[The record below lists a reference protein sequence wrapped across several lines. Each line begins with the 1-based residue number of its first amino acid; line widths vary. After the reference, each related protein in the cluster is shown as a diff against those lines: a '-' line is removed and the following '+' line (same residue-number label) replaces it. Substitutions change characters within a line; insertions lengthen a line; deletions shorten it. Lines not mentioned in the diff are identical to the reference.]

1 MDILSDYRGKQFRL
15 SKPLVGNLTRLV
27 VEWEALGNKIVNLY
41 HPHSYIRGER
51 MFRAIGLFFWRFMVI
66 FSFIVNIVL
75 VVVLVVAGLYI
86 FHIKAQVAQP
96 LVAGLHSSF
105 VGLDNATIDW
115 TIPVRDTIT
124 LNTVIPL
131 NTCTTVTLNESVPLV
146 VNANIV
152 LPGVGNL
159 NNAQVNLSL
168 PNGLPLPICLNIEVP
183 VTNLEVPVSLDVR
196 AVIPLRETQLH
207 DVAQNLRLLFEPLAV
222 GLTNLPNDFGEA
234 VTLIGEVLSGEANLL
249 AENEYALQPW
259 PGYSMTAGYGYDL
272 INIPTPEDSRPLRT
286 GIVPVGGIPFLDD
299 DIRPEF
305 YVDGNTPA
313 QINQQA
319 MQNLNAQNVDPR
331 YYNGGIGEI
340 IATVNG
346 GVFVPQTTDTNTNT
360 DEGIITIPPPIDAN
374 ATPFVSPELPIGG
387 PVATSTPNPDQ
398 GILPPSGG

>member
-1 MDILSDYRGKQFRL
+1 ML
-15 SKPLVGNLTRLV
+15 
-27 VEWEALGNKIVNLY
+27 
-41 HPHSYIRGER
+41 
-51 MFRAIGLFFWRFMVI
+51 RAIGLFFWRFMVI

-75 VVVLVVAGLYI
+75 VIVLLVLGLLI
-86 FHIKAQVAQP
+86 FQIKSQVAQP

-105 VGLDNATIDW
+105 IGLDNATIDW
-115 TIPVRDTIT
+115 TIPVRDSIT

-131 NTCTTVTLNESVPLV
+131 NTCTTVTLNDNVPLV

-168 PNGLPLPICLNIEVP
+168 PNGLPLPICLNLEVP

-222 GLTNLPNDFGEA
+222 GLTNLPDDFGEA
-234 VTLIGEVLSGEANLL
+234 VTLVGEVLSGKADLL
-249 AENEYALQPW
+249 KENEYTLQPW

-272 INIPTPEDSRPLRT
+272 INVPMPETSRPIYT

-299 DIRPEF
+299 DIRPEL
-305 YVDGNTPA
+305 YVDGNTPQ

-319 MQNLNAQNVDPR
+319 QQNMQAQNIPD
-331 YYNGGIGEI
+331 YHYNGDIGVI

-346 GVFVPQTTDTNTNT
+346 GQFVPQTATTDNQGQTPP
-360 DEGIITIPPPIDAN
+360 DEGIITNPPPIEGN
-374 ATPFVSPELPIGG
+374 ATPHVSPDLPIGG
-387 PVATSTPNPDQ
+387 PIPTPTPNPDQ
-398 GILPPSGG
+398 GILPPGG

>member
-1 MDILSDYRGKQFRL
+1 ML
-15 SKPLVGNLTRLV
+15 
-27 VEWEALGNKIVNLY
+27 
-41 HPHSYIRGER
+41 
-51 MFRAIGLFFWRFMVI
+51 RAIGLFFWRFMVI

-75 VVVLVVAGLYI
+75 VIVLLVLGLLI
-86 FHIKAQVAQP
+86 FQIKAQVAQP

-105 VGLDNATIDW
+105 IGLDNATIDW
-115 TIPVRDTIT
+115 TIPVRDSIT

-131 NTCTTVTLNESVPLV
+131 NTCTTVTLNASVPLV

-168 PNGLPLPICLNIEVP
+168 PNGLPLPICLNLEVP

-222 GLTNLPNDFGEA
+222 GLTNLPDDFGEA
-234 VTLIGEVLSGEANLL
+234 VTLVGEVLSGKADLL
-249 AENEYALQPW
+249 KENEYTLQPW

-272 INIPTPEDSRPLRT
+272 INVPMPETSRPIYT

-299 DIRPEF
+299 DIRPEL
-305 YVDGNTPA
+305 YVDGNTPQ

-319 MQNLNAQNVDPR
+319 QQNMQAQNIPA
-331 YYNGGIGEI
+331 YHYNGEIGVI

-346 GVFVPQTTDTNTNT
+346 GQFVPQTVGTDTQP
-360 DEGIITIPPPIDAN
+360 DAGIITNPPPIEGN
-374 ATPFVSPELPIGG
+374 VTPYVSPDLPIGG
-387 PVATSTPNPDQ
+387 PIATPTPNPDQ
-398 GILPPSGG
+398 GILPPGG

>member
-1 MDILSDYRGKQFRL
+1 ML
-15 SKPLVGNLTRLV
+15 
-27 VEWEALGNKIVNLY
+27 
-41 HPHSYIRGER
+41 
-51 MFRAIGLFFWRFMVI
+51 RAIGLFIWRFMVI

-75 VVVLVVAGLYI
+75 VVVLLVAGLFI

-115 TIPVRDTIT
+115 VIPVRDTIT

-131 NTCTTVTLNESVPLV
+131 NTCTTVTLNDSVPLV

-222 GLTNLPNDFGEA
+222 GLTNLPDDFGEA
-234 VTLIGEVLSGEANLL
+234 VTLVGDVFAGRANLL
-249 AENEYALQPW
+249 KENEYTLQPW

-272 INIPTPEDSRPLRT
+272 ITVPSPEESRPLQT
-286 GIVPVGGIPFLDD
+286 GIVPLGGIPFLDD
-299 DIRPEF
+299 DIRPEL
-305 YVDGNTPA
+305 YANGNTPY
-313 QINQQA
+313 QINLNA
-319 MQNLNAQNVDPR
+319 MANLNAQNVDPR
-331 YYNGGIGEI
+331 YYNGGVGEI

-346 GVFVPQTTDTNTNT
+346 GVFVPQTTDNTNTTNPPTT
-360 DEGIITIPPPIDAN
+360 DEGIITNPPPIDPN
-374 ATPFVSPELPIGG
+374 ATPFVSPDLPIGG
-387 PVATSTPNPDQ
+387 PVATPTPNPDQ
-398 GILPPSGG
+398 GILPPAGG

>member
-1 MDILSDYRGKQFRL
+1 ML
-15 SKPLVGNLTRLV
+15 
-27 VEWEALGNKIVNLY
+27 
-41 HPHSYIRGER
+41 
-51 MFRAIGLFFWRFMVI
+51 RAIGLFIWRFMVI

-75 VVVLVVAGLYI
+75 VVVLLVAGLFI

-131 NTCTTVTLNESVPLV
+131 NTCTTVTLNDSVPLV

-168 PNGLPLPICLNIEVP
+168 PNGLPLPICLNLEVP

-222 GLTNLPNDFGEA
+222 GLTNLPDDFGEA
-234 VTLIGEVLSGEANLL
+234 VTLVGDVLGGRANLL
-249 AENEYALQPW
+249 KENEYTLQPW
-259 PGYSMTAGYGYDL
+259 PGYSMTAGVGYEL
-272 INIPTPEDSRPLRT
+272 INVPMPQESRPFQT
-286 GIVPVGGIPFLDD
+286 GIVPLGGIPFLDD
-299 DIRPEF
+299 DIRPEL
-305 YVDGNTPA
+305 YVDGNTPQ

-319 MQNLNAQNVDPR
+319 TANMQSQSIPA
-331 YYNGGIGEI
+331 YHYNGELGEI

-346 GVFVPQTTDTNTNT
+346 GQFVPQTTTTDTNNT
-360 DEGIITIPPPIDAN
+360 TQTDVGIIPPPDTN
-374 ATPFVSPELPIGG
+374 SNPVVSPELPIGG
-387 PVATSTPNPDQ
+387 PIITPTPTPNPDQ